1 MSSSCP
7 NCGAE
12 ITFRWSSAVQT
23 TCPFCRSIL
32 VRRDVDL
39 KRVGVVSDLPTT
51 SSPIQLGTEGRYK
64 GQPFAVVGRIVYEY
78 ERGHWNEWHIRLGDA
93 SAWLSD
99 ALGEYAISHE
109 VPTPPNVPATPK
121 VHVGESLQIEGT
133 SYTVTTIT
141 NAGYVGVEGELPF
154 EYWDKTKVPFVDLES
169 TTGRFATI
177 DYSDAQPL
185 LFVGEYQEFD
195 QLQLGNLRETVQ
207 EAAVRNVTGLNCP
220 KCGAA
225 ITLRSG
231 ELAQTVACPSCA
243 AVLDA
248 KDPNL
253 RVLQEYQGKMRWT
266 PAIPL
271 GTTGKIK
278 GDPYQLLGFQV
289 RGIRVDDVDYDW
301 REYLLW
307 NQSKGFRY
315 LTEYDGHWND
325 VVVVKGTPHVTGSLR
340 PAAEYIGETFRHFQ
354 TAEARTKFV
363 LGEFPWEVRLGDK
376 VQTRDFVAPPH
387 MLSEET
393 TADETTWSLG
403 TYVSPQY
410 IWETFQLPGKPPAP
424 RGIYEDQP
432 DPNEGNA
439 GAIGRIFAVFA
450 VLLLGLLIVRQVTAR
465 RDRVFSQGYTVFS
478 HNPDSTAFV
487 TPVFALNG
495 RTSNVRLT
503 IDTDLRNNW
512 AYFNLALINDQTGTA
527 YDFGREV
534 SYYFGYDDGYWSEGS
549 TSDRAT
555 IPSVPSGQYYL
566 RVQPE
571 LGNDSQEP
579 LGFNL
584 TVQRD
589 MPSMTFFAI
598 VFGLL
603 LVPPV
608 LAWFRYYSFEQLRW
622 RESDYAPVSSDE
634 DE

>member
-32 VRRDVDL
+32 VRHDVDL
-39 KRVGVVSDLPTT
+39 QKVGIVSDLPTAI
-51 SSPIQLGTEGRYK
+51 SPIQLGTEGRYK
-64 GQPFAVVGRIVYEY
+64 GEPFTVVGRIVYEY
-78 ERGHWNEWHIRLGDA
+78 DRGKWNEWHIRLGDA

-99 ALGEYAISHE
+99 ALGEYAISHQI
-109 VPTPPNVPATPK
+109 PTPPNVPQTARLR
-121 VHVGESLQIEGT
+121 VGESLQIDGT
-133 SYTVTTIT
+133 AFKVTTIT
-141 NAGYVGVEGELPF
+141 KAEYVGVEGELPF

-169 TTGRFATI
+169 RSGRFATI
-177 DYSDAQPL
+177 DYSESQPL

-195 QLQLGNLRETVQ
+195 QLALGNLRVPTESS
-207 EAAVRNVTGLNCP
+207 ARNVKGLNCP

-278 GDPYQLLGFQV
+278 GDPYQVLGFQV
-289 RGIRVDDVDYDW
+289 RGIRVDDTDYYW

-307 NQSKGFRY
+307 NEYKGFRY

-325 VVVVKGTPHVTGSLR
+325 VVVVKRTPQVMGNLR
-340 PAAEYIGETFRHFQ
+340 PAVEYLGETFQHFQ
-354 TAEARTKFV
+354 TAEARTTFV

-387 MLSEET
+387 MLSEES

-403 TYVSPQY
+403 TYVAPQY

-424 RGIYEDQP
+424 RGVYSDQP
-432 DPNEGNA
+432 DPNVGTA
-439 GAIGRIFAVFA
+439 GAIVHIFVGFA
-450 VLLLGLLIVRQVTAR
+450 LILLAMLIVRQVTAR
-465 RDRVFSQGYTVFS
+465 RELVFSQGYTVFS

-487 TPVFALNG
+487 TPIFALNG
-495 RTSNVRLT
+495 RTSNVRLS
-503 IDTDLRNNW
+503 IDTDLQNNW
-512 AYFNLALINDQTGTA
+512 AYFNLALINDHTGTA

-549 TSDRAT
+549 ASDRAT
-555 IPSVPSGQYYL
+555 ISSVPRGQYYL

-571 LGNDSQEP
+571 LGNDNQQP
-579 LGFNL
+579 LGFTL
-584 TVQRD
+584 RVQRD
-589 MPSMTFFAI
+589 MPSMTYFAV

-603 LVPPV
+603 AIPPL
-608 LAWFRYYSFEQLRW
+608 LAAFRHHSFEQLRW
-622 RESDYAPVSSDE
+622 RESDYAPASSDE
-634 DE
+634 

>member
-32 VRRDVDL
+32 VRHDVDL
-39 KRVGVVSDLPTT
+39 EKVGVVSDLPTAI
-51 SSPIQLGTEGRYK
+51 SPIQLGTEGRYK
-64 GQPFAVVGRIVYEY
+64 GQAFTVVGRIVYEY
-78 ERGHWNEWHIRLGDA
+78 DRGKWNEWHIRIGDS

-99 ALGEYAISHE
+99 ALGEYAVSHQI
-109 VPTPPNVPATPK
+109 PTPPNVPRTPTMR
-121 VHVGESLQIEGT
+121 VGDSFQVDGT
-133 SYTVTTIT
+133 AFRVTSIT
-141 NAGYVGVEGELPF
+141 TAAYVGVEGELPF
-154 EYWDKTKVPFVDLES
+154 EYWDKAKVPFVDLES
-169 TTGRFATI
+169 RSGQFATI
-177 DYSDAQPL
+177 DYSDAPPL

-195 QLQLGNLRETVQ
+195 QLELSNLREAKETTARDVK
-207 EAAVRNVTGLNCP
+207 GLNCP

-231 ELAQTVACPSCA
+231 ELAKTVACPSCA
-243 AVLDA
+243 ALLDA
-248 KDPNL
+248 TDPNL
-253 RVLQEYQGKMRWT
+253 RVLQEFQGKMRW
-266 PAIPL
+266 PPPLIPL
-271 GTTGKIK
+271 GSIGKIK
-278 GDPYQLLGFQV
+278 GDSYQVLGFQV
-289 RGIRVDDVDYDW
+289 RGIRVDDTDYYW
-301 REYLLW
+301 HEYLLW
-307 NQSKGFRY
+307 NEYKGFRY

-325 VVVVKGTPHVTGSLR
+325 VVVVKGMPQVTGNVR
-340 PAAEYIGETFRHFQ
+340 PTAEYVGETFRHFQ
-354 TAEARTKFV
+354 TAEASTKFV
-363 LGEFPWEVRLGDK
+363 LGEFPWEVKLGDK

-387 MLSEET
+387 MLSEER

-410 IWETFQLPGKPPAP
+410 IWDAFQLPGKPPTP
-424 RGIYEDQP
+424 RGVYEDQP
-432 DPNEGNA
+432 DPSAGNA
-439 GAIGRIFAVFA
+439 GAIGRVFVVFA
-450 VLLLGLLIVRQVTAR
+450 LILLALFIVRQVTAR
-465 RDRVFSQGYTVFS
+465 RERVFSQGYTVFS

-495 RTSNVRLT
+495 RTSNVRLS
-503 IDTDLRNNW
+503 IDTDLQNNW

-534 SYYFGYDDGYWSEGS
+534 SYYFGYDDGYWTEGS

-555 IPSVPSGQYYL
+555 ISSVPSGQYYL

-571 LGNDSQEP
+571 LGNDNPRP
-579 LGFNL
+579 LGFTL

-589 MPSMTFFAI
+589 VPSLTYFAV

-603 LVPPV
+603 AIPPL
-608 LAWFRYYSFEQLRW
+608 LAGFRHYSFEQMRW
-622 RESDYAPVSSDE
+622 RESDYAPASSD